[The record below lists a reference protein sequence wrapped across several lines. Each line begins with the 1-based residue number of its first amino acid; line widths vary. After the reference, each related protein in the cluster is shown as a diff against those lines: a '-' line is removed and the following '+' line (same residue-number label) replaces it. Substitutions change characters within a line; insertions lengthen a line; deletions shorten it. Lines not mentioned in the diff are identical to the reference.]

1 MITLTILLIIT
12 LLCILVGC
20 LMGLFSLVG
29 VIASLVAG
37 VLVGALAGYVAGRF
51 MGTETSLGRNILMGI
66 LGSFV
71 GEFVFGL
78 FGMALFVRTLGFG
91 DSIIAGSLTL
101 ALLVLPIVIRTT
113 EEAMRSIDNSLRNGS
128 YALGA
133 TKLQT
138 VWRVLLPMAFPN
150 IVTGLILSIGRV
162 SGETAPILFTAAA
175 YFLPKLPDSIFDQVM
190 ALPYHLYVIATSGTD
205 LEASRPMAY
214 GTALVLIAIVLL
226 INLLANGLRRYFGRK
241 VKTN

>member
-29 VIASLVAG
+29 VIASLIAG

-78 FGMALFVRTLGFG
+78 VGIHATGSITGVYEYGCELFKKRVECAIMIKVAENQELAAQGIEVPIELGG
-91 DSIIAGSLTL
+91 TCNACADG
-101 ALLVLPIVIRTT
+101 
-113 EEAMRSIDNSLRNGS
+113 EAC
-128 YALGA
+128 
-133 TKLQT
+133 
-138 VWRVLLPMAFPN
+138 
-150 IVTGLILSIGRV
+150 
-162 SGETAPILFTAAA
+162 E
-175 YFLPKLPDSIFDQVM
+175 
-190 ALPYHLYVIATSGTD
+190 
-205 LEASRPMAY
+205 
-214 GTALVLIAIVLL
+214 
-226 INLLANGLRRYFGRK
+226 
-241 VKTN
+241 